1 MTAPV
6 AYARRVIGIVHPG
19 QMGAA
24 VGKVLVDA
32 GNQVAWA
39 SAGRSADTRSRA
51 EKAGLTDLSTT
62 AAIAA
67 ECEIVLSICPPH
79 AALDTVAVFGGYE
92 GLYADLNA
100 VAPETAARVGEQVA
114 RFVDGGIVGPPPLT
128 AGTTRLYL
136 SGGEAAGLAGL
147 FAGTALDARV
157 VGPGTQASA
166 LKMVYAAWTKGTTA
180 LLLGI
185 GATARA
191 LGVEDELVAE
201 WELSQPSLSERSAQS
216 ARTGFERGWRWSFEL
231 EEIGRTF
238 TTAGLP
244 GGFGFAAAEI
254 FDRIA
259 REDDLETA
267 LRRLGS
273 PGNTNS

>member
-1 MTAPV
+1 
-6 AYARRVIGIVHPG
+6 
-19 QMGAA
+19 MGAA

-79 AALDTVAVFGGYE
+79 AALDTVAMFGGYE

-128 AGTTRLYL
+128 DGTTRLYL
-136 SGGEAAGLAGL
+136 SGDEADEATVLAGL

-157 VGPGTQASA
+157 VGSGTRASA

-185 GATARA
+185 GATARS

-201 WELSQPSLSERSAQS
+201 WELSQPSLPERSAQS
-216 ARTGFERGWRWSFEL
+216 AHTGFERGWRWSFEL

-238 TTAGLP
+238 TAAGLP